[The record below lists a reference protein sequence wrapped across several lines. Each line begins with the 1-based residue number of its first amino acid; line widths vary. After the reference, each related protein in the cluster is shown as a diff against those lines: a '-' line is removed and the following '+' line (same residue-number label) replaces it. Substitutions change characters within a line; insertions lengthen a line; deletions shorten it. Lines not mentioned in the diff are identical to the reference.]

1 MGMDDN
7 RQIQAATGSSTGTKT
22 VSGQFRVWT
31 ANLSSRLAQMDARQR
46 TWLLAAM
53 GCALVCCAGLLWYG
67 MRTDW
72 RVLYAGL
79 EPDDARL
86 MASELTAASIPFDV
100 SPDGG
105 TLRVPAPD
113 LDKARLTTTAK
124 GGPKS
129 GRMGFEL
136 FDKPNWIG
144 SDFDEKV
151 NYQRALEGELEHTI
165 NTLSAVESSRVH
177 LVMPHDSLFTD
188 QQRAAKA
195 SVVLRLRHRS
205 LNSDEAD
212 SIRNL
217 VASAVDDLQPENVAL
232 MDTDGRSLDKKTGDA
247 ETEQHEQEL
256 TDKLIET
263 IEPVAGA
270 GNVRA
275 SVNVEYDTSSAD
287 EVDETYD
294 PSNVVTLSMQRTDQ
308 TSGAQPVAAGV
319 PGTDSN
325 APNVKPPLY
334 PTQTTGVQSLKQES
348 GTYGASK
355 RVRHLMQGA
364 GKIRRITAAVLIN
377 NRMMENGKQVSW
389 QPRTPQEMK
398 NIEDLAQ
405 AAIGFDPSRG
415 DQVHVENIAFEDNGG
430 LPQETIG
437 DRIRRGAGDWNSLL
451 KYGIILLAM
460 LGLFLVVIRPV
471 MRNLGSLIDGDGGAL
486 ASGAHDSLPHGE
498 TKPPQLTIEELA
510 AEKQKQHAQMV
521 FENVAEQLRRDPAQ
535 TSRLLQSWIHSE

>member
-1 MGMDDN
+1 MAMDGN
-7 RQIQAATGSSTGTKT
+7 RQIETATGSKT
-22 VSGQFRVWT
+22 APEQLRAMATNFSARI
-31 ANLSSRLAQMDARQR
+31 AQMDARQR
-46 TWLLAAM
+46 AWLIAAV
-53 GCALVCCAGLLWYG
+53 GCALVCFAGLLWYG

-86 MASELTAASIPFDV
+86 MASELTAANIPFDV

-105 TLRVPAPD
+105 TLRVPAAN

-165 NTLSAVESSRVH
+165 NTLAAVESSRVH

-205 LNSDEAD
+205 LSPDEAD

-217 VASAVDDLQPENVAL
+217 VASAVDDLHPENVAL

-247 ETEQHEQEL
+247 GAEQHEQEL
-256 TDKLIET
+256 TDKLVQT

-294 PSNVVTLSMQRTDQ
+294 PANVVTLSMQRTDQ
-308 TSGAQPVAAGV
+308 TSGAQPIAAGV
-319 PGTDSN
+319 PGTASN

-334 PTQTTGVQSLKQES
+334 PQQSTGVQSLKQES

-355 RVRHLMQGA
+355 RVRHTVQGA

-377 NRMMENGKQVSW
+377 NRMMVNGKQVTW

-398 NIEDLAQ
+398 NIEDLAE
-405 AAIGFDPSRG
+405 AAIGFDPTRG

-430 LPQETIG
+430 VPQESMA
-437 DRIRRGAGDWNSLL
+437 DRVRREAGDWGSLA
-451 KYGIILLAM
+451 KYGVILLGM
-460 LGLFLVVIRPV
+460 LALFLVVVRPV
-471 MRNLGSLIDGDGGAL
+471 MRNLGSL
-486 ASGAHDSLPHGE
+486 ASGNAIPAGTQPHLPQAVAG
-498 TKPPQLTIEELA
+498 PPQLTAEEQA
-510 AEKQKQHAQMV
+510 AEKQKQHAQMI
-521 FENVAEQLRRDPAQ
+521 FENVADQLRSDPAQ

>member
-1 MGMDDN
+1 MEDN
-7 RQIQAATGSSTGTKT
+7 RQMQAAGASVTDTRSSPALRAFAAN
-22 VSGQFRVWT
+22 VSERFR
-31 ANLSSRLAQMDARQR
+31 RMDARQR
-46 TWLLAAM
+46 AWLLAAI
-53 GCALVCCAGLLWYG
+53 GCAVVCFAGLLWYG

-195 SVVLRLRHRS
+195 SVVLRLRHSS
-205 LNSDEAD
+205 LSSDEAE

-217 VASAVDDLQPENVAL
+217 VASAVDDLRPENVAL

-247 ETEQHEQEL
+247 ATEQHEQEL
-256 TDKLIET
+256 ADKLIET
-263 IEPVAGA
+263 LEPVAGA

-287 EVDETYD
+287 ETDETYD
-294 PSNVVTLSMQRTDQ
+294 PANVVTLSMQRTDQ
-308 TSGAQPVAAGV
+308 TSGGQPVAAGV
-319 PGTDSN
+319 PGTTSN

-334 PTQTTGVQSLKQES
+334 PQQTTGVQSLKQES

-355 RVRHLMQGA
+355 RVLHKVQGP
-364 GKIRRITAAVLIN
+364 GKIRRITAAILIN
-377 NRMMENGKQVSW
+377 DRMDVNGKKVSW
-389 QPRTPQEMK
+389 RPRTPQEMK
-398 NIEDLAQ
+398 NIDQLAQ
-405 AAIGFDPSRG
+405 AAIGFDASRG
-415 DQVHVENIAFEDNGG
+415 DQVSVENIAFEDNGG
-430 LPQETIG
+430 LPPESIG
-437 DRIRRGAGDWNSLL
+437 ERVRREAADWTPLL
-451 KYGIILLAM
+451 KYGVILLAM

-471 MRNLGSLIDGDGGAL
+471 MRNLALAPGSTGAL
-486 ASGAHDSLPHGE
+486 SSGAYGPLPHAGAPLE
-498 TKPPQLTIEELA
+498 LTMEELA
-510 AEKQKQHAQMV
+510 AEKQKQHAQTV
-521 FENVAEQLRRDPAQ
+521 FENVAEQLRREPGQ